1 MMMKKVISAREIHTM
16 SQDSPAFKLL
26 IVEDGFVV
34 DVLNELPETGFQ
46 DYEHVQY
53 PNCFI
58 YPAFNDTHMHLI
70 GYGAS
75 LSECQLEQT
84 YSIEQLKAR
93 LARYISQLD
102 ALITSDIRD
111 VVGGVD
117 STVDADIITG
127 RGWNHDDF
135 AEGRLPN
142 RYDLDSVCSDRPV
155 ILRRA
160 CGHIAVVNTAA
171 LERFKI
177 TAETTVEGGEVCSEN
192 GIPTGILKENA
203 ILLVNKPLSMSDI
216 RKHILVAQ
224 AKLNAY
230 GITSVQTDDLIM
242 VTQDKHSDLMH
253 LFEEMA
259 ESQALTVRVYLQ
271 AQFFSIDN
279 FKRQVEGGY
288 RQNAGNFL
296 YKNGP
301 LKILADGSLGAR
313 TAKLRGPYH
322 DDASAE
328 GIFIHTEEELR
339 TLMTYAFQN
348 QIDVA
353 IHGIGDY
360 TIQFAIDALTQ
371 LQGLYPRENAR
382 NAIIHCQIMDDALI
396 QAMAKSNI
404 DALVQPVFLE
414 YDMTIVES
422 RVGKALAKSSYA
434 YKTMLESGIRLGFG
448 SDAPVE
454 DPNPFRSLYYA
465 TTRTRPDGKSY
476 FVDECITLNQ
486 ALAAFTSEAA
496 YFSHEENIKG
506 KLEKGYLADFIVVSK
521 PLDSLSPDELLKMDI
536 TATYL
541 GGTCVYQKI

>member
-1 MMMKKVISAREIHTM
+1 
-16 SQDSPAFKLL
+16 
-26 IVEDGFVV
+26 
-34 DVLNELPETGFQ
+34 
-46 DYEHVQY
+46 
-53 PNCFI
+53 
-58 YPAFNDTHMHLI
+58 
-70 GYGAS
+70 
-75 LSECQLEQT
+75 
-84 YSIEQLKAR
+84 
-93 LARYISQLD
+93 
-102 ALITSDIRD
+102 
-111 VVGGVD
+111 
-117 STVDADIITG
+117 
-127 RGWNHDDF
+127 
-135 AEGRLPN
+135 
-142 RYDLDSVCSDRPV
+142 
-155 ILRRA
+155 
-160 CGHIAVVNTAA
+160 
-171 LERFKI
+171 
-177 TAETTVEGGEVCSEN
+177 
-192 GIPTGILKENA
+192 NA
-203 ILLVNKPLSMSDI
+203 IMLVNKPMSMADI

-271 AQFFSIDN
+271 AQFFSLDN
-279 FKRQVEGGY
+279 FKRQIEGGY
-288 RQNAGNFL
+288 RQNAGNLL

-313 TAKLRGPYH
+313 TAKLRAPYH

-328 GIFIHTEEELR
+328 GILIHTEDELR
-339 TLMTYAFQN
+339 ALMSYAFEN

-371 LQGLYPRENAR
+371 LQRQYPRENAR
-382 NAIIHCQIMDDALI
+382 NVIIHCQIMDDALI

-422 RVGKALAKSSYA
+422 RVGKSLAKSSYA
-434 YKTMLESGIRLGFG
+434 YKTMLESGIKLGFG

-465 TTRTRPDGKSY
+465 MTRKRPDGRSY
-476 FVDECITLNQ
+476 FIDECITLNQ